1 MEFYWLVVAMKTKN
15 DTTRGVLRVGS
26 ETTFPPFEFTEGEKY
41 VGFDVDLSEAI
52 SKKIGLKM
60 EFKSMGFDA
69 LIPAVQSGDI
79 DMIAAVSTLHR
90 NAKKYWTSPMFT
102 STKVVSSQLFVKT
115 TLQST
120 TWMNWQANCRCSN
133 RHNPVEMAQNPWY
146 NSKTKSIPML
156 ISSWN

>member
-1 MEFYWLVVAMKTKN
+1 M
-15 DTTRGVLRVGS
+15 RVGS

-79 DMIAAVSTLHR
+79 DMIAGRYQRYTGTRKSI
-90 NAKKYWTSPMFT
+90 KTSPMYT
-102 STKVVSSQLFVKT
+102 LTKVVSSQLFVKT

-120 TWMNWQANCRCSN
+120 TWMNWQA
-133 RHNPVEMAQNPWY
+133 
-146 NSKTKSIPML
+146 KL
-156 ISSWN
+156 